1 MQKACLKKYTF
12 QNRLCG
18 GRGKEMLSLQM
29 KSGEYLTIGENIA
42 VQVFQAGSSFRV
54 SVQAPREIPILR
66 GEVRERTAERPE
78 GLLNKRPKSP
88 ADQKRD
94 ARKLAERRQR
104 QQELRQDRVE
114 LMQQMDRLLDKMGGP
129 EADQTQGKDL
139 EGMRR
144 EVKALLARL
153 ERMERAPADSNE

>member
-1 MQKACLKKYTF
+1 
-12 QNRLCG
+12 
-18 GRGKEMLSLQM
+18 MLSLQM

-94 ARKLAERRQR
+94 ARKLAEMVERRQR
-104 QQELRQDRVE
+104 QQELRQD
-114 LMQQMDRLLDKMGGP
+114 GP

-139 EGMRR
+139 EGMCR

>member
-1 MQKACLKKYTF
+1 
-12 QNRLCG
+12 
-18 GRGKEMLSLQM
+18 MLSLQM

-54 SVQAPREIPILR
+54 AVQAPREIPILR
-66 GEVRERTAERPE
+66 GEVLERTAERPE
-78 GLLNKRPKSP
+78 GLLTKRPKSP
-88 ADQKRD
+88 AEQKRN
-94 ARKLAERRQR
+94 ARKLAEMAERHEK

-114 LMQQMDRLLDKMGGP
+114 LMQRMDRLLDKMGGP
-129 EADQTQGKDL
+129 EAGQAHGGDL

-153 ERMERAPADSNE
+153 ESMEYAPPSPEK

>member
-1 MQKACLKKYTF
+1 M
-12 QNRLCG
+12 
-18 GRGKEMLSLQM
+18 
-29 KSGEYLTIGENIA
+29 
-42 VQVFQAGSSFRV
+42 
-54 SVQAPREIPILR
+54 
-66 GEVRERTAERPE
+66 
-78 GLLNKRPKSP
+78 
-88 ADQKRD
+88 
-94 ARKLAERRQR
+94 AERRQR
-104 QQELRQDRVE
+104 RQELRQDRVE